1 MTQMGARLTMLMCSA
16 VFWSP
21 SSSSRRCVM
30 FGLSTPQQAVLKI
43 VNDASPNETTMDR
56 IRRVLEEF
64 AAQDRTKDE
73 THH

>member
-1 MTQMGARLTMLMCSA
+1 
-16 VFWSP
+16 
-21 SSSSRRCVM
+21 M